1 MIIMTR
7 SITVKENTA
16 SLDSPV
22 YLYRGDGDIIIML
35 NIMEAVKTTRFGKLA
50 NENVITDD
58 IMYGTACIYK
68 PNGEMAF
75 VAKGVIVDHQF
86 HLMLAKEMMDE
97 MVEIGEHKVQIH
109 LFDEADNR
117 LTIPEVGQ
125 LIISEPLCENFH
137 IDPTVLTA
145 KVGDTMVGYSLV
157 ADEPAEL
164 AESYL
169 TYHWVT
175 GEYITASKLNNMI
188 MGIDEALANVDIN
201 VDLAD
206 YVTKDDLTGYV
217 KKEVGNANQITFDD
231 GTTFQ
236 NKLDDG
242 ELKGEQGPKG
252 DQGEQGPKGDQGEQ
266 GPKGDQ
272 GEQGPKGDQGEQGPK
287 GDQGEQGK
295 DGLTTSIRLN
305 NNTYR
310 HNNGTITLPN
320 YPSLTGYATE
330 NYVTNAIANA
340 QLGGGDTEIDLSGYA
355 TKDELNAKA
364 NVDDIP
370 TKTSQLTNDSGYL
383 TAIPSQYVTETELN
397 QKGYLTE
404 HQDISGKADKT
415 ELHSH
420 NNKTV
425 LDGIT
430 SSKITSW
437 DNKSNFSGSYNDLT
451 NKPTIPTKTSQLTND
466 SNFLTSIPSQYVT
479 ETELNQKGYLTEHQ
493 DISGKAD
500 KTELHSHNNKTVLD
514 GITSSK
520 ITSWDNK
527 SNFSGSYNDLTNKPT
542 IPTKT
547 SQLTNDSNFLT
558 SIPSQY
564 VTETELNQKGYLT
577 EHQDISGKA
586 DKTELHSHNNKSV
599 LDGITSSKINSWDS
613 KSNFSGNYNDLTNK
627 PTIPTTTNQLTN
639 NSGFLTSIPSEY
651 ITETELNQK
660 GYLTNVPS
668 EYITETELN
677 NSLSNYALKSE
688 IPSGSTTS
696 EQLVTVT
703 ISNRRLTLTT
713 DKRQVVSMAN
723 NTTIT
728 LPSVSSF
735 TEIHLYFTARSNY
748 TVTFPTVKWQKTP
761 SIASGK
767 SYEFIFTYVNS
778 SIGWLGGFVEY
789 GN

>member
-58 IMYGTACIYK
+58 IMHGTACIYK

-137 IDPTVLTA
+137 INPTVLTA

-157 ADEPAEL
+157 ADEPMPL
-164 AESYL
+164 NESYS
-169 TYHWVT
+169 TYTWVT
-175 GEYITASKLNNMI
+175 GEYITANKLNNMI
-188 MGIDEALANVDIN
+188 MGIDEALANVNIDI
-201 VDLAD
+201 DWTEYA
-206 YVTKDDLTGYV
+206 TKEDLTGYV
-217 KKEVGNANQITFDD
+217 DKSIGNASQILFGD
-231 GTTFQ
+231 GDTFQ
-236 NKLDDG
+236 NKFDNG

-252 DQGEQGPKGDQGEQ
+252 DQGEQGPKGDQGE
-266 GPKGDQ
+266 P
-272 GEQGPKGDQGEQGPK
+272 
-287 GDQGEQGK
+287 GK
-295 DGLTTSIRLN
+295 DGLTTSIILN

-340 QLGGGDTEIDLSGYA
+340 QLGGGDTDIDLSGYA

-364 NVDDIP
+364 DVDDIP

-383 TAIPSQYVTETELN
+383 TEIPSQYVTETELN

-404 HQDISGKADKT
+404 HQDISHLAEKDD
-415 ELHSH
+415 LHSH

-430 SSKITSW
+430 SNKVSSW

-451 NKPTIPTKTSQLTND
+451 NKPTIPSIAGLASEDYVDEAIAQAKLSGTVDLTGYATK
-466 SNFLTSIPSQYVT
+466 
-479 ETELNQKGYLTEHQ
+479 EELNA
-493 DISGKAD
+493 KAD
-500 KTELHSHNNKTVLD
+500 TD
-514 GITSSK
+514 
-520 ITSWDNK
+520 D
-527 SNFSGSYNDLTNKPT
+527 

-564 VTETELNQKGYLT
+564 ITETELNQKGYLT
-577 EHQDISGKA
+577 EHQDISHLAAKS
-586 DKTELHSHNNKSV
+586 ELHSHSNKSI
-599 LDGITSSKINSWDS
+599 LDNITNSNITAWNN

-627 PTIPTTTNQLTN
+627 PTIPTTTSQLTN

-651 ITETELNQK
+651 VTETELNQK

-677 NSLSNYALKSE
+677 NSLSNYVLKSE

-703 ISNRRLTLTT
+703 ISNRKLTLTT

-735 TEIHLYFTARSNY
+735 TEIHLYFTASSNY
-748 TVTFPTVKWQKTP
+748 TITFPAVKWQKTP

>member
-109 LFDEADNR
+109 LFDDADNR

-157 ADEPAEL
+157 ADEPMSL
-164 AESYL
+164 NDSYS
-169 TYHWVT
+169 TYTWMT
-175 GEYITASKLNNMI
+175 GEYITANKLNNMI
-188 MGIDEALANVDIN
+188 MGIDEALANVNIDI
-201 VDLAD
+201 DWTEYA
-206 YVTKDDLTGYV
+206 TKEDLTGYV
-217 KKEVGNANQITFDD
+217 DKSIGNASQILFDD
-231 GTTFQ
+231 GDTFQ
-236 NKLDDG
+236 NKFDNG
-242 ELKGEQGPKG
+242 EIKGEQGPKG

-287 GDQGEQGK
+287 GDQGEPGK
-295 DGLTTSIRLN
+295 DGLTTSIILN
-305 NNTYR
+305 DNTYT

-340 QLGGGDTEIDLSGYA
+340 QLGGGDTDIDLSGYA

-364 NVDDIP
+364 DVDDIP
-370 TKTSQLTNDSGYL
+370 TKTSQLTNDSNFL
-383 TAIPSQYVTETELN
+383 TSIPSEYVTETELN

-430 SSKITSW
+430 SAKITTW
-437 DNKSNFSGSYNDLT
+437 DNKSNFSGSYNDLTDKPTIPSIEGLATKQELNAKANTDDIPTKTSQLTNDSGYISSIPSEYITETELNQKGYLTSHQDISHLAAKTELHSHSNKTVLDGITNSDITAWNNKSNFSGSYNDLT
-451 NKPTIPTKTSQLTND
+451 NKPTIPTTTS
-466 SNFLTSIPSQYVT
+466 
-479 ETELNQKGYLTEHQ
+479 
-493 DISGKAD
+493 
-500 KTELHSHNNKTVLD
+500 
-514 GITSSK
+514 
-520 ITSWDNK
+520 
-527 SNFSGSYNDLTNKPT
+527 
-542 IPTKT
+542 
-547 SQLTNDSNFLT
+547 
-558 SIPSQY
+558 
-564 VTETELNQKGYLT
+564 
-577 EHQDISGKA
+577 
-586 DKTELHSHNNKSV
+586 
-599 LDGITSSKINSWDS
+599 
-613 KSNFSGNYNDLTNK
+613 
-627 PTIPTTTNQLTN
+627 QLTN

-660 GYLTNVPS
+660 GYLTNIPS

-677 NSLSNYALKSE
+677 SSLSNYALKSE

-735 TEIHLYFTARSNY
+735 TEIHLYFTASSNY
-748 TVTFPTVKWQKTP
+748 TITFPTVKWQKTP
-761 SIASGK
+761 SITSGK

-778 SIGWLGGFVEY
+778 SIGWLGGFIEY